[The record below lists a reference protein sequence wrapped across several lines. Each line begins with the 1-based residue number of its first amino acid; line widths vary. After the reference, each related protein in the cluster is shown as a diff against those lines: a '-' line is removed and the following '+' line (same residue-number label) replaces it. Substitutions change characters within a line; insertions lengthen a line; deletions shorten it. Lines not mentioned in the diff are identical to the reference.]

1 MLDLMLPIQEPFRI
15 IQAVFIIA
23 GLWVDAKLLWM
34 LIYEIRYYR
43 DAGMDYWNF
52 GKEYVKNKF
61 HEK

>member
-15 IQAVFIIA
+15 IQAIFIFG
-23 GLWVDAKLLWM
+23 GLWVDSKLLWL
-34 LIYEIRYYR
+34 LIYEIRYYKG
-43 DAGMDYWNF
+43 AGEDYWYY